1 MEKGKEV
8 QNYKMTGGKSKLQ
21 FATLSSALNSGQ
33 QLLLSSDFHGVL
45 WEEKRDSGRI

>member
-8 QNYKMTGGKSKLQ
+8 QNYKMTGGKLKQ